1 VIELRGLE
9 VEAGGFRVGPVDL
22 TVEDGSYAVLL
33 GPSGA
38 GKSLVLEA
46 VAGVRPATAGAVRV
60 AGSDVTGLMPERR
73 RVGLVFQE
81 GLLFPHLT
89 VAKNIAYG
97 LRAAAGD
104 DGHAVPRAAEVERL
118 AEAVGVQDL
127 LARRPATLSGG
138 ERQRVALARALA
150 ARPRALLLD
159 EPLSAV
165 DQESREA
172 LQELLGSVCRERGLP
187 VLHVTHDRDEAFAL
201 ADACLVLIGGTVRQQ
216 GRPLDVLRRP
226 ADAAVARFLGA
237 RNVLPARRAPHD
249 ARVAVLRDGGE
260 LGVAAPLPDAD
271 VEVVVR
277 PEDVRLSPV
286 GSSGSLTAEVTRL
299 TLQGGHVLVG
309 LEAPTSLEA
318 LIPVGDLEAAD
329 IRVGH
334 RVAVTVRPA
343 DVHVLPAAARQPL
356 VGQPQRGSGVVGC
369 TLGEDAGLR
378 IRGGAV

>member
-1 VIELRGLE
+1 VIQLRGLE
-9 VEAGGFRVGPVDL
+9 VEAGGFRVGPLDL
-22 TVEDGSYAVLL
+22 TVEDGAYAVLL

-46 VAGVRPATAGAVRV
+46 VAGVRLATAGEVRL
-60 AGSDVTGLMPERR
+60 AGADVTGLVPERR
-73 RVGLVFQE
+73 HTGLVFQE

-97 LRAAAGD
+97 LRDADGGGREDRGAA
-104 DGHAVPRAAEVERL
+104 VRRL
-118 AEAVGVQDL
+118 AEAVGVQEL
-127 LARRPATLSGG
+127 LARRPVTLSGG

-172 LQELLGSVCRERGLP
+172 LQELLRSACRERGLP

-201 ADACLVLIGGTVRQQ
+201 ADTCHVLIGGEVRQQ

-237 RNVLPARRAPHD
+237 RNVLAARRGASDPH
-249 ARVAVLRDGGE
+249 AAVLRDGGV
-260 LGVAAPLPDAD
+260 LTVAASLPEGDFSL
-271 VEVVVR
+271 VVR
-277 PEDVRLSPV
+277 PEDVRLSPA
-286 GSSGSLTAEVTRL
+286 GSPGSLAAEVTRL

-309 LEAPTSLEA
+309 LEAPSPLEA
-318 LIPVGDLEAAD
+318 LVPAGDLEAAGVH
-329 IRVGH
+329 VGH
-334 RVAVTVRPA
+334 RVAVSVRPA
-343 DVHVLPAAARQPL
+343 DVHVLPTSGPRPSPL
-356 VGQPQRGSGVVGC
+356 PAQRG
-369 TLGEDAGLR
+369 R
-378 IRGGAV
+378 